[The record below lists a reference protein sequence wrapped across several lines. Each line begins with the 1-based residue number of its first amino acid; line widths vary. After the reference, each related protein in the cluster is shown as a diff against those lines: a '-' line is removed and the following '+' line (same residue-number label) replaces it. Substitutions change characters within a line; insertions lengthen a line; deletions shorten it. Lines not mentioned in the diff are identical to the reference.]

1 MWISLWIF
9 VIKHTDLK
17 SYTIAFSE
25 FSRPFDLCV
34 QYFTNLFLLRISDVA
49 NGKYSFRVNSL
60 FNFFKKNKIIHWIEK
75 IRYYW
80 IEKYFLC
87 LRNKNNLLTSEVSHR
102 VITLILQR
110 LTPASWYI
118 PFFLNSSLYQ
128 NQTLS
133 FILAKTIIFHSKQVV
148 VGHTEISI
156 LCLREKRN
164 YFQINM
170 FY

>member
-9 VIKHTDLK
+9 VVKHTDLK
-17 SYTIAFSE
+17 SYSIAFSE
-25 FSRPFDLCV
+25 FSRSFDLCV
-34 QYFTNLFLLRISDVA
+34 WYFTNLFLLSISDVA
-49 NGKYSFRVNSL
+49 NGNYSFRVSFL
-60 FNFFKKNKIIHWIEK
+60 FSFLKKNKILHWIEK

-80 IEKYFLC
+80 IEKCFLC
-87 LRNKNNLLTSEVSHR
+87 LRNKNNLLTYEVSHG

-110 LTPASWYI
+110 LTSASWYI
-118 PFFLNSSLYQ
+118 PFFPNSSLYQ

-133 FILAKTIIFHSKQVV
+133 FILAKTVTFHSKQAVL
-148 VGHTEISI
+148 GHTEISI
-156 LCLREKRN
+156 LCLRGKRN